1 MSKKNFWQVITF
13 LMIAFISIWI
23 PNEYI
28 KLMGSGVVGAV
39 IIALIIN
46 YDSYTSNKKKDFV
59 HED

>member
-13 LMIAFISIWI
+13 LTIAFISIWI
-23 PNEYI
+23 RNEYI

-46 YDSYTSNKKKDFV
+46 YDSYISNKKKDFV